1 MSDQKRLRLRT
12 LIEEKCIRVG
22 NFTLN
27 SGEKSNYYYDIKSIL
42 ADGEAL
48 NLVGDII
55 LEELSKFDPSPKSI
69 GGLEVG
75 SVPLVSAVTMRSYN
89 VWTEGIKGFFVRKE
103 VKTHG
108 TQKKIEGNLEAPVV
122 ILDDVVTMGNSVK
135 QAIDAVNA
143 ENLNVAGVISVID
156 REHPESLLQQ
166 YKTKYIPLFTHSDF
180 KEFIKRK
187 QQDARIHPV

>member
-1 MSDQKRLRLRT
+1 M
-12 LIEEKCIRVG
+12 
-22 NFTLN
+22 
-27 SGEKSNYYYDIKSIL
+27 
-42 ADGEAL
+42 

-75 SVPLVSAVTMRSYN
+75 AVPLVSAVTMRSYN

-103 VKTHG
+103 VKAHG

-135 QAIDAVNA
+135 QAIDAINA
-143 ENLNVAGVISVID
+143 ENLNVAGVISIID

-166 YKTKYIPLFTHSDF
+166 YKTKYMPLFTHSDF
-180 KEFIKRK
+180 REFIKRK

>member
-1 MSDQKRLRLRT
+1 MSDQKRPRLKA

-22 NFTLN
+22 NFTLT

-42 ADGEAL
+42 SDGEAL
-48 NLVGDII
+48 NLIGDLI
-55 LEELSKFDPSPKSI
+55 LEELSKFDPSPKSV

-75 SVPLVSAVTMRSYN
+75 AVPLVAAVTMRSYN
-89 VWTEGIKGFFVRKE
+89 VWKEGIKGFFVRKE

-122 ILDDVVTMGNSVK
+122 ILDDVVTKGTSVK
-135 QAIDAVNA
+135 QAIDAVNS
-143 ENLNVAGVISVID
+143 EKINVVGVISVID
-156 REHPESLLQQ
+156 REHPESLLLQ
-166 YKTKYIPLFTHSDF
+166 YKTKYIPFFTHSDF

-187 QQDARIHPV
+187 QHDSRIHSV